1 MYGMEWA
8 QPAII
13 AEALAQTCV
22 HNNDLKSFLL
32 ETEKEAKSVSGDMP
46 SIWSLY
52 ETVQA
57 DSALAS
63 AVRMED
69 RNKLRDGVLVRAR
82 AEMMKIAA
90 RVKVKPEELE
100 DRTAEMFNTVVAMAA
115 AAAIH
120 PPKNPKFDFFLM

>member
-22 HNNDLKSFLL
+22 HRNDLKSFLL
-32 ETEKEAKSVSGDMP
+32 ETEKEAKSVSADMP

-52 ETVQA
+52 ETVKA
-57 DSALAS
+57 DSALAN

-69 RNKLRDGVLVRAR
+69 PNKLRDGVLVRAR

-120 PPKNPKFDFFLM
+120 PRKNPKFDFFLM